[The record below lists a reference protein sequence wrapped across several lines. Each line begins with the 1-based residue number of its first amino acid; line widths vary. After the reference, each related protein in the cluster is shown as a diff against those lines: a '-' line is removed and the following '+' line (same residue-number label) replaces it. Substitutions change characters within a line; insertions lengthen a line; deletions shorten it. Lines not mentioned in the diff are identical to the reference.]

1 MNKYEELAKRLNLPY
16 VIMSGFPE
24 ERIYISMKDLYE
36 MLSDDKQVRELISR
50 LKLKAF
56 W

>member
-1 MNKYEELAKRLNLPY
+1 MNKYEELAKRLGLPY

-24 ERIYISMKDLYE
+24 EGIYIPMKDLYD
-36 MLSDDKQVRELISR
+36 MLSDEKKVRELISR